1 MPNLVDIGKFLS
13 FYISWQEKKHW
24 PQTLKIEVLISNQS
38 LKVIID
44 TLISCLYLNAAL
56 TDVTLELVVYILL
69 QWILSQRNWHFKC
82 FPNTLLL
89 KTIQD
94 FDFTSEGQASYHHA
108 SFQWQTVLAMLH
120 DFLYIDSDHI
130 HFTFYIKA
138 NVFNNSIKRKVPSVI
153 PTLIKR
159 EKWYTL
165 KLSILSKV
173 TSLIDGEVM
182 TLSRHVCVS
191 VSFFDSEDCTPD
203 VIQAE
208 HSL

>member
-1 MPNLVDIGKFLS
+1 M
-13 FYISWQEKKHW
+13 
-24 PQTLKIEVLISNQS
+24 LISNQS

-56 TDVTLELVVYILL
+56 TDVTLELVVCNFL

-108 SFQWQTVLAMLH
+108 SFQWHVLAMLH
-120 DFLYIDSDHI
+120 DFLYIDYDHI
-130 HFTFYIKA
+130 HFTFYIKD
-138 NVFNNSIKRKVPSVI
+138 NVFNNSIKRKVASVI

-182 TLSRHVCVS
+182 TLSRQICLRHYNVCVS
-191 VSFFDSEDCTPD
+191 VLFFDSEDCTQD

-208 HSL
+208 YSL

>member
-1 MPNLVDIGKFLS
+1 M
-13 FYISWQEKKHW
+13 
-24 PQTLKIEVLISNQS
+24 LISNQS

-56 TDVTLELVVYILL
+56 TDVTLELVVCILL
-69 QWILSQRNWHFKC
+69 QWILSQRKWHFKC

-120 DFLYIDSDHI
+120 DFLYIDYDHI

-138 NVFNNSIKRKVPSVI
+138 NVFNNSIKRKVASVI

-182 TLSRHVCVS
+182 TLSRQICRQHYNVCVS
-191 VSFFDSEDCTPD
+191 VSFLIRRIVPRMSYRLSIHCSRDNQIC
-203 VIQAE
+203 
-208 HSL
+208 SLEWGFFRQGITGPL